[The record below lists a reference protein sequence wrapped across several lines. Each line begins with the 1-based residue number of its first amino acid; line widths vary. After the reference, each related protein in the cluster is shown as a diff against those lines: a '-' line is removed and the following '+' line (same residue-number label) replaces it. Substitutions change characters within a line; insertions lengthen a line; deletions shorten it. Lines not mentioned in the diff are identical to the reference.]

1 MWLDSFLISD
11 QKKARDS
18 EALSVTMDQM
28 MLSDQVND
36 REKEREREKE

>member
-11 QKKARDS
+11 RKKARDS

-36 REKEREREKE
+36 REKERERESS